1 MSSTIWSRY
10 TDNSAPPGYKGYHR
24 RPGLIARLRTFFT
37 RPRRAEPVDVY
48 DRLGAMIADDPDSTI
63 AIKLPPPSWTQDTL
77 RIPGYVLAA
86 A

>member
-24 RPGLIARLRTFFT
+24 RPGLFARLRQNL
-37 RPRRAEPVDVY
+37 RRSEPADVY

-77 RIPGYVLAA
+77 RIPGYVLAVA
-86 A
+86 